1 MIELFI
7 LNLHSL
13 FSYEMR
19 YVNRSL
25 VTKNLNIYKPIFKQ
39 TELGNA
45 LQKEKMGYEF
55 LILIHR

>member
-1 MIELFI
+1 
-7 LNLHSL
+7 
-13 FSYEMR
+13 MR

-45 LQKEKMGYEF
+45 LQKEKIEVMNF
-55 LILIHR
+55 